1 MVATRSRKRRRYA
14 NAGGE
19 PLALLPRREI
29 ERQAFAARD
38 VQQIHAWEIAR
49 RVAEAF
55 ARALHTS
62 VERVAPYI
70 YSEYVDGPRPWGSAR
85 TERNP
90 YAVVVTTE
98 PPSPIR
104 DPFDRAADKKA
115 WERMERF
122 VREDPLVEDVEFDS
136 INPAVHV
143 VRARPRLIA

>member
-1 MVATRSRKRRRYA
+1 MSAARSRRRRYA
-14 NAGGE
+14 NAGAE

-38 VQQIHAWEIAR
+38 VQRIHAWEIAR

-62 VERVAPYI
+62 IERVAPYI

-115 WERMERF
+115 WERMERY

-136 INPAVHV
+136 INPAIHV
-143 VRARPRLIA
+143 VVARPRLVA